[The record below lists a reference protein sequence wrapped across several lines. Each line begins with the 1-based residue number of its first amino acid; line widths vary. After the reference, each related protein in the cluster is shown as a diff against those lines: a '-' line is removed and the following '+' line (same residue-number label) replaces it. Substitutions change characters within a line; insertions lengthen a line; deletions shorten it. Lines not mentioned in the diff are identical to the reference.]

1 MSTSFRLRPGSSI
14 DAPSIAALATQVFLD
29 TYATHGVRPDL
40 AREAFHG
47 YSQQAFAA
55 RLAESHRRF
64 IVAEDDGL
72 IGFAELLCS
81 NLDSPVAQVSGGEL
95 VRLYVQPRAQRSGIG
110 RALIRETEK
119 LGSSSWLPSIWL
131 SVWED
136 NADALEFYHQLGYAE
151 VGTTTYSFEGNSYG
165 NRVLSKVLVAA

>member
-1 MSTSFRLRPGSSI
+1 MRASLRLRTGSST
-14 DAPSIAALATQVFLD
+14 DAASIAALATLVFLD

-47 YSQQAFAA
+47 YSQQAFLA
-55 RLAESHRRF
+55 RLAESQRRF

-72 IGFAELLCS
+72 VGFAELLCS
-81 NLDSPVAQVSGGEL
+81 NLSSPVVPVWGGEL
-95 VRLYVQPRAQRSGIG
+95 VRLYVQPRAQRGGIG
-110 RALIRETEK
+110 RALIREVEK
-119 LGSSSWLPSIWL
+119 LGSASWLPSIWL

-136 NADALEFYHQLGYAE
+136 NAGALEFYRQVGYAE

-165 NRVLSKVLVAA
+165 NRVLSKVLVAT